1 MWPAPRHAL
10 CRAHARVPLPFRSTL
25 GRIIKVTQEVI
36 DYRTWIKEKWGGR
49 VHAAPDPGERP
60 PSRGSACPD
69 TLTQECLLLVTN
81 HSH

>member
-1 MWPAPRHAL
+1 M
-10 CRAHARVPLPFRSTL
+10 
-25 GRIIKVTQEVI
+25 TQEVI

-81 HSH
+81 RSH

>member
-1 MWPAPRHAL
+1 M
-10 CRAHARVPLPFRSTL
+10 
-25 GRIIKVTQEVI
+25 TQEVI

-60 PSRGSACPD
+60 PPAALHVLKRSRSSVC
-69 TLTQECLLLVTN
+69 LLVTN